1 VFYSVTSI
9 RAGDWL
15 SLAGS
20 ILFFLVCIVFVPV
33 PMWDRDT
40 DGSGADGDYP
50 DSSMPD
56 PVTPC
61 CPSRAMTNCAPID
74 PNALWIGGVHRPH
87 DSGRVGI
94 CWS

>member
-1 VFYSVTSI
+1 MGTRGRRIERVTWVLFSLCPVFYSVTSI

-40 DGSGADGDYP
+40 DGSGADGD
-50 DSSMPD
+50 
-56 PVTPC
+56 
-61 CPSRAMTNCAPID
+61 
-74 PNALWIGGVHRPH
+74 
-87 DSGRVGI
+87 
-94 CWS
+94 